1 MSLFSQVELRDKK
14 FTMNNIKDISYYS
27 VFNGKQNQPYTFNST
42 GENVSRIYKNYV
54 QAETSRFMA
63 KTGKRPEQFLKEA
76 RLTQAIYEEQKDYL
90 RDLETLD
97 IKYKKTA
104 GEARRAVN
112 FLEDTKRDKVKN
124 QQALKDALAS
134 LERWQKTTQKYL
146 DLMAEVDD
154 TYALGHE
161 KEFEVK
167 GGKSPSGQPV
177 GSLRLDS
184 KAFTSYE
191 KARLMEQEIG
201 RALADVKGNV
211 DKLPQT
217 KITTHQISQGGFKKT
232 KKGNKR
238 QETVDLST
246 SISKMRGYI
255 SAIKGT
261 VFEIEVAS
269 ALEKQV
275 SEIYDAVAMLGNT
288 KGVKVIGSGQQFKTA
303 KTDVAVKINN
313 QDINLSLKNQKH
325 SAPGHFGTSALT
337 STTYKII
344 RITAQSDIDT
354 LKMAGILYTNP
365 ELRINSKLNHF
376 LAALV
381 ADFAISSGGSDRID
395 FMVYK
400 DEIIPVGTYYA
411 NLSDRINL
419 AIEKND
425 KSRIFEILRGTSD
438 ITSLNEKVQV
448 SVR

>member
-1 MSLFSQVELRDKK
+1 MNLFSQVELKDSK

-27 VFNGKQNQPYTFNST
+27 VFNGKQNQPYSYNTT
-42 GENVSRIYKNYV
+42 GDNVSRIYKNYV

-63 KTGKRPEQFLKEA
+63 KTGKSPEQFLKEA
-76 RLTQAIYEEQKDYL
+76 RLAQAIYEEQKDYL
-90 RDLETLD
+90 RDLEILD
-97 IKYKKTA
+97 IQYKKTA
-104 GEARRAVN
+104 GEARKAVN
-112 FLEDTKRDKVKN
+112 FIEETKRDTIRN
-124 QQALKDALAS
+124 QQALNDALAS
-134 LERWQKTTQKYL
+134 LERWQNTTQKYL
-146 DLMAEVDD
+146 DLMAEVDG

-167 GGKSPSGQPV
+167 GNKSPSGSPV

-191 KARLMEQEIG
+191 KARLMERELAK
-201 RALADVKGNV
+201 ALANLKGNV

-217 KITTHQISQGGFKKT
+217 KLTTHQVSQGGFKKT
-232 KKGNKR
+232 SKGNKR
-238 QETVDLST
+238 QETIDLST

-255 SAIKGT
+255 STIKGT
-261 VFEIEVAS
+261 IFEVAVAS

-303 KTDVAVKINN
+303 KTDIGVKIKNK
-313 QDINLSLKNQKH
+313 DINLSLKNQKH
-325 SAPGHFGTSALT
+325 SDLGRFGTSALT

-354 LKMAGILYTNP
+354 LKMAGVFYTNP
-365 ELRINSKLNHF
+365 ELRLNSKLNQF

-395 FMVYK
+395 FMVYN

-411 NLSDRINL
+411 NLSDRIHL
-419 AIEKND
+419 AMGKDN
-425 KSRIFEILRGTSD
+425 KSRIFEILRGAADVSA
-438 ITSLNEKVQV
+438 LNEKVQV
-448 SVR
+448 SIR